1 MELLTHQSILAF
13 TLRVILGILF
23 FMQGY
28 DKVVRVKMP
37 EVINTFK
44 FEFGKVKIPSLVIV
58 LGAYLSS
65 YIELICGLT
74 LILGLFTKYSL
85 CLIGLDLLLVT
96 SAFSLISPV
105 WDMKIVFPRIVI
117 WCILMLMPNAYNT
130 LALDYFL
137 TK

>member
-13 TLRVILGILF
+13 TLRVILGVLF

-28 DKVVRVKMP
+28 DKVIRVKMP

-44 FEFGKVKIPSLVIV
+44 IEFGKVQVPSLVIAM
-58 LGAYLSS
+58 GAYLSS
-65 YIELICGLT
+65 YIELICGFT

-85 CLIGLDLLLVT
+85 CLIGFDLLMVT
-96 SAFSLISPV
+96 AAFSLINPV
-105 WDMKIVFPRIVI
+105 WDMKVVFPRIVI
-117 WCILMLMPNAYNT
+117 WSILMLMPNAYNI

-137 TK
+137 IK

>member
-1 MELLTHQSILAF
+1 MELLTHQSILAL

-28 DKVVRVKMP
+28 DKVIRVKMP

-44 FEFGKVKIPSLVIV
+44 FEFGKVQIPHFIIV
-58 LGAYLSS
+58 FGAYFSS
-65 YIELICGLT
+65 YIELICGFT

-96 SAFSLISPV
+96 AAFSLINPV
-105 WDMKIVFPRIVI
+105 WDMKVVFPRIII
-117 WCILMLMPNAYNT
+117 WCALMVMPNSYNT
-130 LALDYFL
+130 IALDYFL
-137 TK
+137 SK